1 MNNNTILVVDDTL
14 ESLKLLSDIL
24 EAEGYNVMPANSGEI
39 ALASIE
45 FNLPCLILLD
55 ILMPVMDGFEVLHRL
70 KADEKT
76 RHIPVIIL
84 SAISE
89 SEQRI
94 KGLELG
100 AVDFIS
106 KPFQRQELL
115 AKVKTHYELRH
126 TRLLLE
132 EANVHLQTEIAE
144 RKRIEHELEKY
155 SLHLEELVEERTAD
169 LCHAKNAAEAANQA
183 KSVFIANM
191 NHELRT
197 PLNAI
202 VGFSELM
209 ARDTTISPQNREK
222 LELINHNGWYLLRI
236 IESVFDISRIDAGR
250 LELNVEVFD
259 LFKLLTLIGETIKT
273 YAETKHLHF
282 DLDITPNVPQY
293 IKSDSVKLEKI
304 LINLLENALKFTAHG
319 QIKLSVAARSFPT
332 AAKKTLEIEVI
343 DSGIGI
349 LESNLDELF
358 KPFVQLAR
366 TDAGLEGTGLGL
378 ATTKSLVELMGGKIS
393 VKSVF
398 GEGSTF
404 KIELPV
410 TLAHV
415 DEITTEISSH
425 VINLLSNPPA
435 TELTAEM
442 LAVLSPELKQ
452 QLHHAALILNIDDVV
467 VQIQQVAPK
476 LAICL
481 QKLAQNCQF
490 DEIIRLTS
498 ETHPHFGTAANNFC
512 V

>member
-14 ESLKLLSDIL
+14 ESLKLLTDIL

-70 KADEKT
+70 KLDEKT

-115 AKVKTHYELRH
+115 AKVKTHHELRR

-132 EANVHLQTEIAE
+132 DANEHLQTEIAE
-144 RKRIEHELEKY
+144 RKRVEHELEKY

-169 LCHAKNAAEAANQA
+169 LCNAKNAAEAANQA

-202 VGFSELM
+202 LGFSELM
-209 ARDTTISPQNREK
+209 AKDDSISKENREK
-222 LELINHNGWYLLRI
+222 LDIINRNGWHLLRI
-236 IESVFDISRIDAGR
+236 IENVFDISRIDARR
-250 LELNVEVFD
+250 LELNVKPFD
-259 LFKLLTLIGETIKT
+259 LLKLLAYLGETIKT
-273 YAETKHLHF
+273 YTEKKNLNF
-282 DLDITPNVPQY
+282 DLEITPDVPQY
-293 IKSDSVKLEKI
+293 VKADHGKVEKI
-304 LINLLENALKFTAHG
+304 LINLLENAVKFTSQG
-319 QIKLSVAARSFPT
+319 QVKLRVTALPLPRSAR
-332 AAKKTLEIEVI
+332 KILEIEVI

-349 LESNLDELF
+349 PENNLDALF

-366 TDAGLEGTGLGL
+366 TNAGLEGTGLGL

-393 VKSVF
+393 VKSVL
-398 GEGSTF
+398 GDGSVF

-410 TLAHV
+410 TLANE
-415 DEITTEISSH
+415 DEINTESVNQSLIDIALNH
-425 VINLLSNPPA
+425 A
-435 TELTAEM
+435 KTELTAEM

-467 VQIQQVAPK
+467 VQIQQVAPE

-490 DEIIRLTS
+490 DEIIRLTAQALPS
-498 ETHPHFGTAANNFC
+498 LISLP
-512 V
+512 